1 MLYRVNAY
9 FRKGCAVDV
18 RNVKIADMGKYLV
31 IFISLKNVEGL
42 SFEEAQY
49 QLVELIGMEA
59 ERFHFLLDGDR
70 LTEK

>member
-1 MLYRVNAY
+1 MEVLAIERVH
-9 FRKGCAVDV
+9 
-18 RNVKIADMGKYLV
+18 MGKYLV